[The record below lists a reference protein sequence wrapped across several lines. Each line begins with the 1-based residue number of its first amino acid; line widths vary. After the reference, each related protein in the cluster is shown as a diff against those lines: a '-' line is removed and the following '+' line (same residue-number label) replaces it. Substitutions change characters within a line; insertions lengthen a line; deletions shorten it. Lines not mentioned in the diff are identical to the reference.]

1 MTRPSVHL
9 IVFDGFADWE
19 AAFAIAELRR
29 SGGLDVTA
37 TGFTTAPVRSMG
49 GLLVQPERALGEVTP
64 EQVRLLILPGGDRWE
79 DPAAYPRAE
88 LERLLHRLVD
98 AAVPIAAICGG
109 TLAVARAGLLA
120 RRRHTSNAES
130 YLREQVPGY
139 SASGRYRE
147 ELAVRDGGLI
157 TASGVGP
164 VEFARE
170 IFEEL
175 GVFSPGDRAAWYRL
189 FKHGEMPAGAG

>member
-1 MTRPSVHL
+1 MRPAVHL
-9 IVFDGFADWE
+9 LVFEGFADWE
-19 AAFAIAELRR
+19 PAFAIAELRR
-29 SGGLDVTA
+29 SAGLEVTA
-37 TGFTTAPVRSMG
+37 TGFGTGAVRSMG
-49 GLLVQPERALGEVTP
+49 GLVVQPDRALGAVLP
-64 EQVRLLILPGGDRWE
+64 DQVRLLILPGGDMWE

-98 AAVPIAAICGG
+98 AATPVAAICAG
-109 TLAVARAGLLA
+109 TLAVGRAGLLA
-120 RRRHTSNAES
+120 HRRHTSNAES
-130 YLREQVPGY
+130 YLRDQLPGY
-139 SASGRYRE
+139 AAAGRYRN

-175 GVFSPGDRAAWYRL
+175 GVFSAGDRTAWYRL
-189 FKHGEMPAGAG
+189 YKHGEMPAGAG

>member
-1 MTRPSVHL
+1 MRPSVHL
-9 IVFDGFADWE
+9 IVFEGFADWE
-19 AAFAIAELRR
+19 PAFAIAELRR
-29 SGGLDVTA
+29 SAGLEVTV
-37 TGFTTAPVRSMG
+37 TGFGTGAVRSMG
-49 GLLVQPERALGEVTP
+49 GLVVQPERALGAVRP
-64 EQVRLLILPGGDRWE
+64 EQVRLLILPGGDMWE

-98 AAVPIAAICGG
+98 AGTPVAAICAA
-109 TLAVARAGLLA
+109 TLAVGRAGLLA
-120 RRRHTSNAES
+120 HRRHTSNAES
-130 YLREQVPGY
+130 YLRDQLPGY
-139 SASGRYRE
+139 ASGDRYRN

-175 GVFSPGDRAAWYRL
+175 GVFSAGDRAAWYRL
-189 FKHGEMPAGAG
+189 FKYGEMPAGAR